1 MPGKMT
7 ILSCAAVK
15 CWNYYSVPHSLCTTQ
30 LLRRPII
37 SLYCQKMFLIGSR
50 TLKSVFGLYQ
60 AVYNRDSMRFMPPV
74 SFLYLPFK
82 IVSNL
87 NQMFQITETCGL
99 TDRSINDDSNS
110 YDILRKIIESKD
122 VDLAQR
128 WCVYRN
134 LPHEDNPDLE
144 VRAFFFHSPWLECS
158 FWFCLI
164 WIFEWENS
172 KE

>member
-1 MPGKMT
+1 M
-7 ILSCAAVK
+7 L
-15 CWNYYSVPHSLCTTQ
+15 
-30 LLRRPII
+30 
-37 SLYCQKMFLIGSR
+37 
-50 TLKSVFGLYQ
+50 
-60 AVYNRDSMRFMPPV
+60 PV
-74 SFLYLPFK
+74 SFSYLHFK
-82 IVSNL
+82 IVSNQ

-144 VRAFFFHSPWLECS
+144 VREFFRFSLTWVQL
-158 FWFCLI
+158 LI
-164 WIFEWENS
+164 LSNLNIWVG
-172 KE
+172 K